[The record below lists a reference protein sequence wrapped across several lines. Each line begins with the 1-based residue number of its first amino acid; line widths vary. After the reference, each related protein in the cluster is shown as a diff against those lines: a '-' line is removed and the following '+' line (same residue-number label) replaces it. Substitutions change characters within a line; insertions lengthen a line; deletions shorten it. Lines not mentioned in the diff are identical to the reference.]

1 MLPAIVASIWG
12 YLVLFIAWNL
22 AGDPILSNYLQLGVP
37 FTIPLLGALS
47 GSPLVRLVAL
57 WAAAGGTAMV
67 TFLLLFSGLWL
78 FVLPILIVYLW
89 SAWRLNRWR
98 RESGAWTSG

>member
-1 MLPAIVASIWG
+1 MRPVILASLWG
-12 YLVLFIAWNL
+12 YLVLFVAWKL
-22 AGDPILSNYLQLGVP
+22 ARDPILSNYLQLGVP
-37 FTIPLLGALS
+37 FTIPLLGATS
-47 GSPLVRLVAL
+47 ASTLVRLVSL

-78 FVLPILIVYLW
+78 LVLPILIVYLW

-98 RESGAWTSG
+98 RETSMG